1 MIYLAIGAGLLLLWM
16 WGRSEMIRRGGWRV
30 FAGLASVV
38 LVVVGISLSIRGDW
52 FIGLPMV
59 LLAVGAATG
68 GRINRGGFRPT
79 SSSPPDRPRDGMSG
93 ADARSILGVGPEASV
108 EDIRAAYTRLMQRA
122 HPDKGGS
129 AGLAAQLNA
138 ARDRLLK
145 G

>member
-1 MIYLAIGAGLLLLWM
+1 MIYLTIGAGLLLLWA

-38 LVVVGISLSIRGDW
+38 LVVVGVSLAIRGDG
-52 FIGLPMV
+52 FVGLPMV
-59 LLAVGAATG
+59 LLAVASAAG
-68 GRINRGGFRPT
+68 GRIKRGKRRAAPQPPRP
-79 SSSPPDRPRDGMSG
+79 PDGMST
-93 ADARSILGVGPEASV
+93 ADARSILGVGPQATTA
-108 EDIRAAYTRLMQRA
+108 DIKAAYTRLMQRA